1 MIVYVKTREFL
12 HKFFLFDISL
22 SGKMIVLNMVIL
34 PAETQSPI
42 KQEVTK
48 GVDDLLAQTRQLKGL
63 THQEQWSENNN
74 PNRHAATSLLKGS
87 TSVAEMLLTIETK
100 SHADPR
106 LSNLIDGLIED
117 PKFKSLANI
126 IEGIDTD
133 KSLSFQLVGLLKT
146 IG

>member
-1 MIVYVKTREFL
+1 
-12 HKFFLFDISL
+12 
-22 SGKMIVLNMVIL
+22 MIVLNMVIL
-34 PAETQSPI
+34 PAETQRLI
-42 KQEVTK
+42 KQEVTN
-48 GVDDLLAQTRQLKGL
+48 DNLLVQTRQLKGL

-117 PKFKSLANI
+117 PKFKSLAKRI
-126 IEGIDTD
+126 IIQQ
-133 KSLSFQLVGLLKT
+133 SRRFIVNLFALRVLKCE
-146 IG
+146 